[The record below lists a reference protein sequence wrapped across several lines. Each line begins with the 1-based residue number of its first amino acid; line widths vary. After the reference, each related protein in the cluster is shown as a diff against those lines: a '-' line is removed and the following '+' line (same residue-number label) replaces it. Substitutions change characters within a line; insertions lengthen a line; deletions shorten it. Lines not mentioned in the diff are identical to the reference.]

1 MKHLPS
7 CGACEDLQ
15 QQLAALV
22 MLGHVRCAHTPP
34 SCWSGGHGGLS
45 GKAHGVETD

>member
-1 MKHLPS
+1 MKDLPP
-7 CGACEDLQ
+7 CGAYEDLQ

-22 MLGHVRCAHTPP
+22 VLGHVRCAHTLP
-34 SCWSGGHGGLS
+34 SCRSGGHGGLS